1 MKAHETRLS
10 VRFREVDSFDVVW
23 HGHYIAYFEDGRLDL
38 CNRFGLSPEAIKQLG
53 YFAPVVDMKCRIRAS
68 ARYADRLI
76 IQTSVKP
83 SDKAMLVFTYTIIR
97 EQDHQTIAEGETAH
111 VLLTRE
117 RKMLYE
123 VPEELRTRIT
133 SMLSYLD
140 AA

>member
-111 VLLTRE
+111 VLLTLE
-117 RKMLYE
+117 RKLLYE
-123 VPEELRTRIT
+123 VPEELKTRIA

>member
-1 MKAHETRLS
+1 

-111 VLLTRE
+111 VLLTLE
-117 RKMLYE
+117 RKLLYE
-123 VPEELRTRIT
+123 VPEELKTRVS
-133 SMLSYLD
+133 SMLSYLN

>member
-1 MKAHETRLS
+1 MKAHETHLS

-38 CNRFGLSPEAIKQLG
+38 CGRFGLSPEEMKQLG

-68 ARYADRLI
+68 ARCGDRLI
-76 IQTSVKP
+76 VLTSVKP
-83 SDKAMLVFTYTIIR
+83 SEKAMLVFTYTIIR
-97 EQDHQTIAEGETAH
+97 EQDRQTIAEGETAH
-111 VLLTRE
+111 VLLTLG

-123 VPEELRTRIT
+123 VPEDLREKIS
-133 SMLSYLD
+133 SMLSYLH

>member
-1 MKAHETRLS
+1 MKAHETQLS
-10 VRFREVDSFDVVW
+10 VRFHEVDSFDVVW

-38 CNRFGLSPEAIKQLG
+38 CNRFGLSPEAMKQLG

-68 ARYADRLI
+68 ARYGDKLI

-83 SDKAMLVFTYTIIR
+83 SDKAMLVFTYAIIR
-97 EQDHQTIAEGETAH
+97 EQDRQTIAEGETAH
-111 VLLTRE
+111 VLLTLE

-123 VPEELRTRIT
+123 VPEELKTRIS

>member
-1 MKAHETRLS
+1 MKAHETHLS
-10 VRFREVDSFDVVW
+10 VRFHEVDSFDVVW

-38 CNRFGLSPEAIKQLG
+38 CNRFGLSPEAMKRLG

-68 ARYADRLI
+68 ARYDDKLI

-111 VLLTRE
+111 VLLTLE
-117 RKMLYE
+117 RKLLYE
-123 VPEELRTRIT
+123 VPEELKTRVS
-133 SMLSYLD
+133 SMLSYLN

>member
-1 MKAHETRLS
+1 MKAHETQLS
-10 VRFREVDSFDVVW
+10 VRFHEVESFDVVW

-38 CNRFGLSPEAIKQLG
+38 CNRFGLSPEAMKQLG
-53 YFAPVVDMKCRIRAS
+53 YFAPVVDIKGRIRAS

-111 VLLTRE
+111 VLLTLE
-117 RKMLYE
+117 RKLLYE
-123 VPEELRTRIT
+123 VPEELKTRIA